1 MLFEIYFTSKAENH
15 ILEAHKYYSENVS
28 DLIADKFYLDL
39 QHALDV
45 LEINPFFQIRT
56 KNYRAYP
63 LRKFPFLIFYEV
75 LEEKRAVKV
84 LSVFNTSKNHSNW
97 P

>member
-1 MLFEIYFTSKAENH
+1 MLFEIYFTPTAENH

-28 DLIADKFYLDL
+28 DRIAEKFYLDL
-39 QHALDV
+39 QNALDII
-45 LEINPFFQIRT
+45 EINPFFQIRT

-84 LSVFNTSKNHSNW
+84 LSVFNTSKNPSNW

>member
-1 MLFEIYFTSKAENH
+1 MLFEVYFTPTAENQ
-15 ILEAHKYYSENVS
+15 ILETHKYYTENVS
-28 DLIADKFYLDL
+28 DVIAEKFYLDL

-45 LEINPFFQIRT
+45 LEINPFFQIRA

-84 LSVFNTSKNHSNW
+84 LSVFNTSKNPSNW